1 MPWFK
6 TIYMMQQ
13 KDVLLIDF
21 SHSFVLRF
29 GFFEKAINQS
39 LNSRVQH
46 FWLERE
52 REREIELK
60 RESSHWMM
68 NAKSSMQCNVNIN
81 IKIELEKFKVLAFSH
96 VQLPG
101 PVRSLSKWD
110 GRMQMQFSKNLELAE
125 VFRRLKTYS
134 LKWTY
139 GIFLVKLCT
148 YTNNNIKCEVKFSF
162 ENSFQKQQPFDVK
175 SLKLEFQVVDV
186 FFCAIVKNPFTNTLL
201 MYGQSDS
208 VICIANGETYRTPR
222 KASMMFK

>member
-1 MPWFK
+1 
-6 TIYMMQQ
+6 
-13 KDVLLIDF
+13 
-21 SHSFVLRF
+21 
-29 GFFEKAINQS
+29 
-39 LNSRVQH
+39 
-46 FWLERE
+46 
-52 REREIELK
+52 
-60 RESSHWMM
+60 
-68 NAKSSMQCNVNIN
+68 MQCNVNIN

-186 FFCAIVKNPFTNTLL
+186 FFFAQSSTKNPFTNTLL